1 LTSGEG
7 PEGSTGNKK
16 PTVGLVTEVGC
27 LRFDL
32 SFAYRASPHNG
43 ALLQQQQMQAPT
55 LLLGLTGHLL
65 SYSGSR
71 ESQFAG
77 CNVKIDLHGTDRMG
91 AKFSQSTS
99 GIKTLFA
106 NVLDPF
112 LDKKHGSVAPVP
124 VDGTYTNAHFCL
136 DLNPIKK

>member
-1 LTSGEG
+1 
-7 PEGSTGNKK
+7 
-16 PTVGLVTEVGC
+16 VGC

-32 SFAYRASPHNG
+32 SLAYRASPHNG

-65 SYSGSR
+65 SYSGAR

-77 CNVKIDLHGTDRMG
+77 CNEKIDLHGTAKMG

-99 GIKTLFA
+99 GIKSLFA
-106 NVLDPF
+106 SVLDPF
-112 LDKKHGSVAPVP
+112 LDKKRGSVAPVP
-124 VDGTYTNAHFCL
+124 VDGTYSNPHFYL
-136 DLNPIKK
+136 DLNPVKK